1 MKPQTEYRITQICGA
16 YWFYHQLT
24 PECFTPNLDLR
35 SKHEVF
41 RYIAKRFL
49 APMPEFRHPVSFLTD
64 QDKRLTCECGYRVAL
79 VAVIE
84 ASAVNQIHFLI
95 LKNAVS
101 WNQRFV
107 QNIIF
112 IQAAA
117 YLDLQN
123 YEMGLQAMLIDPDK
137 CSLLIGEPNLNTLR
151 KILNV
156 EE

>member
-1 MKPQTEYRITQICGA
+1 MRLPGGA
-16 YWFYHQLT
+16 GR
-24 PECFTPNLDLR
+24 CDR
-35 SKHEVF
+35 SVGSESNSFPDSEKCD
-41 RYIAKRFL
+41 FL
-49 APMPEFRHPVSFLTD
+49 E
-64 QDKRLTCECGYRVAL
+64 
-79 VAVIE
+79 
-84 ASAVNQIHFLI
+84 
-95 LKNAVS
+95 
-101 WNQRFV
+101 QRFV

-117 YLDLQN
+117 YPDLQN

>member
-1 MKPQTEYRITQICGA
+1 M
-16 YWFYHQLT
+16 
-24 PECFTPNLDLR
+24 
-35 SKHEVF
+35 
-41 RYIAKRFL
+41 
-49 APMPEFRHPVSFLTD
+49 
-64 QDKRLTCECGYRVAL
+64 RLPVAL

-151 KILNV
+151 KILKCGGIKRESKV
-156 EE
+156 FQLP